1 MGELPQWLEK
11 WFAENEAECRARG
24 TKVVLRLRPADGRP
38 DRPGR
43 KPTADAKVT
52 AEAGSRWGNAAVYAG
67 GWGHLMGIDDVT
79 EVVWQADLR
88 PDSQDEVDVI
98 IGHLL
103 AWVESTAEV
112 PSWARS

>member
-1 MGELPQWLEK
+1 M
-11 WFAENEAECRARG
+11 
-24 TKVVLRLRPADGRP
+24 
-38 DRPGR
+38 
-43 KPTADAKVT
+43 
-52 AEAGSRWGNAAVYAG
+52 
-67 GWGHLMGIDDVT
+67 T

-103 AWVESTAEV
+103 AWVESAAEV

>member
-1 MGELPQWLEK
+1 M
-11 WFAENEAECRARG
+11 
-24 TKVVLRLRPADGRP
+24 
-38 DRPGR
+38 
-43 KPTADAKVT
+43 T
-52 AEAGSRWGNAAVYAG
+52 AEVGSRWGNLAVYAE

-88 PDSQDEVDVI
+88 PESRGEVDVI

-112 PSWARS
+112 PSWAGS